1 MLYFYY
7 TYLGS
12 VYAGSFEE
20 SEQVYTQ
27 NDVFAEERRLVKAL
41 RYFRGLKR
49 DNMKRSEAGKYQL
62 NSFHFTKIIKL
73 SNFFI

>member
-41 RYFRGLKR
+41 RYFRELKN
-49 DNMKRSEAGKYQL
+49 DNIKRIAGNYQF
-62 NSFHFTKIIKL
+62 NSSGVEIRRRC
-73 SNFFI
+73 NRE